1 MSMSY
6 VENPEQRGWMIAE
19 VAAVPGVREVIVFS
33 ADGLLLASSEG
44 MNRDSADRLS
54 ANCSGLQSLARSLG
68 REFGEDGG
76 AVHQQM
82 VEFNGGFLFM
92 RSANGAHLAVV
103 TGPVVDPKLV
113 ARQMQAQVMKIGAGN
128 LSSPPRQESAR

>member
-1 MSMSY
+1 MSY
-6 VENPEQRGWMIAE
+6 VESPQQRGWMLAE
-19 VAAVPGVREVIVFS
+19 VTAVPGVRQAIVFS
-33 ADGLLLASSEG
+33 ADGLLLASSDG
-44 MNRDSADRLS
+44 IDRDSADRLS
-54 ANCSGLQSLARSLG
+54 ANCSGLQSLGRSLG

-82 VEFNGGFLFM
+82 VEFKGGFLFM

-113 ARQMQAQVMKIGAGN
+113 ARQMQAQVMKIGAHN
-128 LSSPPRQESAR
+128 LSSPPRQGSA

>member
-1 MSMSY
+1 MSY
-6 VENPEQRGWMIAE
+6 VENPERRGWMIAD
-19 VAAVPGVREVIVFS
+19 VAVVPGVERVIVFS
-33 ADGLLLASSEG
+33 ADGLLLASSDG
-44 MNRDSADRLS
+44 MDRDAAERLS
-54 ANCSGLQSLARSLG
+54 ASCSGLQSLGRSLG
-68 REFGEDGG
+68 REFGTDGG

-128 LSSPPRQESAR
+128 LSSPPRQDPV

>member
-1 MSMSY
+1 MSY